1 MKISMRRRK
10 KKLKTA
16 ICRRLCTIFV
26 SSPLS
31 PRASC
36 RFVLIGL
43 LFCIA
48 TVFATPLAT
57 AGSRKSEKPYA
68 LIFGTV
74 WSPENHPVY
83 GVRVRIGRA
92 NDKKPRWEL
101 ISDHNGEFAQ
111 RVPAGKADYL
121 VWAEPKGIKSSDTNR
136 LRVGTEVTVHI
147 EYDERADIGLH
158 LR

>member
-1 MKISMRRRK
+1 MMMRRR

-16 ICRRLCTIFV
+16 ICRRLCTILA
-26 SSPLS
+26 LS
-31 PRASC
+31 LLPSRLAC

-43 LFCIA
+43 LLFAGTAIA
-48 TVFATPLAT
+48 VRPAT
-57 AGSRKSEKPYA
+57 AAWKKSEKPYA
-68 LIFGTV
+68 VIFGTV
-74 WSPENHPVY
+74 WSPDNHPLY
-83 GVRVRIGRA
+83 GVRVKIRRA
-92 NDKKPRWEL
+92 DDKPRWEL
-101 ISDHNGEFAQ
+101 YSDHNGEFAQ

-121 VWAEPKGIKSSDTNR
+121 VRADLEGYKYNDNKQ